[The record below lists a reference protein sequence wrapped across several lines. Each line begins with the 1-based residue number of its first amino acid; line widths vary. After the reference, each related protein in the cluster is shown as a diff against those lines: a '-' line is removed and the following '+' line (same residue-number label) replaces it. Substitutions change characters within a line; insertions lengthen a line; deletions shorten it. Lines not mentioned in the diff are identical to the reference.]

1 MINNNIWS
9 KVNPTATI
17 VPVSRKFYGQYYYK
31 ITIKSPEVQGIVSGL
46 RKGQSSDIVLAEAK
60 KRRNWSNSYNNMYT
74 RSFTGADEQL
84 LMDLT
89 IYLTAQSP
97 PVKMRVERDNLA
109 CYFVTEQEAE
119 KFTKSV
125 SPQVRQKIE
134 TICVPDSEQSLRI
147 LAKDL
152 IILKRETPYRFLV
165 TIREGRYQI
174 ADTKRLLTYLT
185 NVDAKLSTE
194 LAAKLNGTF
203 ADRVKSTRLAWQ
215 SLSNIVTDTY
225 YFSGIRFYLREEA
238 EVSWLHLTWPG
249 KIGKIQQVVYAGKY
263 TEE

>member
-1 MINNNIWS
+1 MLNNNIWS
-9 KVNPTATI
+9 TVNPTATI
-17 VPVSRKFYGQYYYK
+17 VPVSKKFYGQYYYK
-31 ITIKSPEVQGIVSGL
+31 ITIKSPEVQDIVNGC

-60 KRRNWSNSYNNMYT
+60 KRRHWRGAYNNT
-74 RSFTGADEQL
+74 HPPLTWENEQL
-84 LMDLT
+84 LTDLT
-89 IYLTAQSP
+89 TYLTAQSP
-97 PVKMRVERDNLA
+97 PVKMRVERDSLD
-109 CYFVTEQEAE
+109 CYFVTEQDAE
-119 KFTKSV
+119 QFTKSV
-125 SPQVRQKIE
+125 SSLVRRKIA
-134 TICVPDSEQSLRI
+134 TIYVPDSEQSLRI

-174 ADTKRLLTYLT
+174 ADTKRLLTYLK
-185 NVDAKLSTE
+185 NVDAKLSVG
-194 LAAKLNGTF
+194 LAEKLNGTF

-215 SLSNIVTDTY
+215 SLSKIVSDSY
-225 YFSGIRFYLREEA
+225 YFNGIRFYLREEA

>member
-9 KVNPTATI
+9 TVNPTATI

-31 ITIKSPEVQGIVSGL
+31 ITIKSPEVQDIVSGL

-60 KRRNWSNSYNNMYT
+60 KRRNWRNSYNNTYT

-134 TICVPDSEQSLRI
+134 TISVPDSEQSLRI

-174 ADTKRLLTYLT
+174 ADTKRLLTYLK
-185 NVDAKLSTE
+185 NVDAKVSAG
-194 LAAKLNGTF
+194 LAEKLNGTF

-225 YFSGIRFYLREEA
+225 YFNGIRFYLKEEA

>member
-1 MINNNIWS
+1 MLNNNIWS
-9 KVNPTATI
+9 TVNPTATI
-17 VPVSRKFYGQYYYK
+17 VPVSKKFYGQYYYK
-31 ITIKSPEVQGIVSGL
+31 ITIKSPEVHDIVRGC
-46 RKGQSSDIVLAEAK
+46 RKGQSSSLILAEAK
-60 KRRNWSNSYNNMYT
+60 KKRNWRGSYNST
-74 RSFTGADEQL
+74 HSSFTWENEQL
-84 LMDLT
+84 LTDLT
-89 IYLTAQSP
+89 TYLTAQSP
-97 PVKMRVERDNLA
+97 PVKLRVERDNLD
-109 CYFVTEQEAE
+109 CYFVTEQAAE
-119 KFTKSV
+119 QFTKSV
-125 SPQVRQKIE
+125 SPLVRRKIA
-134 TICVPDSEQSLRI
+134 TIYVPDSEQSLRI